1 MSFLINE
8 LETQQWYCL
17 KVILC
22 SLYIHSYRF
31 YFGSIFVLFFG
42 GISLFSSQNYVIL
55 NTERVIKLL
64 TASAKFTIQYMEKI
78 LKFNKY
84 KYFETATAV
93 LPIFKLL
100 LFFSWICTSFLY
112 MSFSYITKIMLSQFP
127 RVIQFDVSLCT
138 FWHMKLAFSTN

>member
-22 SLYIHSYRF
+22 SLYIHTYRF
-31 YFGSIFVLFFG
+31 YFGSVFVLFFG

-112 MSFSYITKIMLSQFP
+112 VSFSYITKIMLSQFP

-138 FWHMKLAFSTN
+138 F

>member
-31 YFGSIFVLFFG
+31 YFGSVFVLFFG
-42 GISLFSSQNYVIL
+42 GISLFSSQNYVIM

-64 TASAKFTIQYMEKI
+64 TASAKFTIQYIEKI

-112 MSFSYITKIMLSQFP
+112 VSFSYITKIMLSQFP

-138 FWHMKLAFSTN
+138 F

>member
-31 YFGSIFVLFFG
+31 YFGSVFVLFFG

-112 MSFSYITKIMLSQFP
+112 VSFSYITKIMLSQFP
-127 RVIQFDVSLCT
+127 RVSLMSLCVL
-138 FWHMKLAFSTN
+138 FDI

>member
-1 MSFLINE
+1 MVLFKGYSVLI
-8 LETQQWYCL
+8 
-17 KVILC
+17 
-22 SLYIHSYRF
+22 IHSYRF
-31 YFGSIFVLFFG
+31 YFGSVFVLFFG

-100 LFFSWICTSFLY
+100 LFLVGFVLHFYTCHL
-112 MSFSYITKIMLSQFP
+112 
-127 RVIQFDVSLCT
+127 VI
-138 FWHMKLAFSTN
+138 

>member
-1 MSFLINE
+1 MVLFKGYSVLI
-8 LETQQWYCL
+8 
-17 KVILC
+17 
-22 SLYIHSYRF
+22 IHSYRF
-31 YFGSIFVLFFG
+31 YFGSVFVLFFG

-112 MSFSYITKIMLSQFP
+112 VSFSYITKIMLSQFP
-127 RVIQFDVSLCT
+127 RVFQFDVSLCT
-138 FWHMKLAFSTN
+138 F

>member
-31 YFGSIFVLFFG
+31 YFGSVFVLFFG

-78 LKFNKY
+78 LKFNKC

-112 MSFSYITKIMLSQFP
+112 VSFSYITKIMLSQFP

-138 FWHMKLAFSTN
+138 F

>member
-31 YFGSIFVLFFG
+31 YFGSVFVLFFG

-112 MSFSYITKIMLSQFP
+112 VSFSYITKIMLSQFP

-138 FWHMKLAFSTN
+138 F

>member
-31 YFGSIFVLFFG
+31 YFGSVFVLFFG
-42 GISLFSSQNYVIL
+42 GISLFSSQNYVIM

-112 MSFSYITKIMLSQFP
+112 VSFSYITKIMLSQFP

-138 FWHMKLAFSTN
+138 F

>member
-31 YFGSIFVLFFG
+31 YFGSVFVLFFG

-138 FWHMKLAFSTN
+138 F